1 MQREKLL
8 NGFSARLR
16 EVRKSKKMTQG
27 QFAEALC
34 VSKATY
40 VRYELGEMMP
50 KLQILPILEDEYK
63 VDLNWLITGKGEME
77 HVKGLDYLRS
87 INPAVDDPRYIE
99 LLELCN
105 V

>member
-1 MQREKLL
+1 
-8 NGFSARLR
+8 
-16 EVRKSKKMTQG
+16 
-27 QFAEALC
+27 

-50 KLQILPILEDEYK
+50 KLQILSTLVSEYN
-63 VDLNWLITGKGEME
+63 VDLNWLLTGEGVMDRGKS
-77 HVKGLDYLRS
+77 LDYIRS

-105 V
+105 VPEVEQLVMAK